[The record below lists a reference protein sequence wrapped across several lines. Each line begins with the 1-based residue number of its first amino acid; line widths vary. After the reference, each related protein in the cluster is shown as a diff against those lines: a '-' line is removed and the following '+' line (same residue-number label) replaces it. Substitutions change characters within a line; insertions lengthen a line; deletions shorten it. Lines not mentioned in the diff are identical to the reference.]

1 MVPFKVKK
9 AVIDIGT
16 NTFNLLIARADISG
30 IAIIET
36 HKEAVS
42 LGMGGIND
50 NMLADSAIQR
60 AMNAFKAFKTILDVH
75 GISTPRLIATSA
87 VRDAKNAASFVSLIS
102 ETFNWQVDIISGIEE
117 AKLIYKGV
125 PSVTILGILLL

>member
-1 MVPFKVKK
+1 MVPLKVKK

-30 IAIIET
+30 IAIVET

-50 NMLADSAIQR
+50 NRIADLAIQR
-60 AMNAFKAFKTILDVH
+60 AMNAFKAFKAILDVH
-75 GISTPRLIATSA
+75 GISKPRLIAT
-87 VRDAKNAASFVSLIS
+87 
-102 ETFNWQVDIISGIEE
+102 
-117 AKLIYKGV
+117 
-125 PSVTILGILLL
+125 

>member
-1 MVPFKVKK
+1 MVPLKVKK

-30 IAIIET
+30 IAIVET

-50 NMLADSAIQR
+50 NR
-60 AMNAFKAFKTILDVH
+60 
-75 GISTPRLIATSA
+75 
-87 VRDAKNAASFVSLIS
+87 SLIWLFK
-102 ETFNWQVDIISGIEE
+102 EQCMPLRHLKQF
-117 AKLIYKGV
+117 
-125 PSVTILGILLL
+125 

>member
-1 MVPFKVKK
+1 MVLFKVKK

-16 NTFNLLIARADISG
+16 NTFNLLIGRADISG

-60 AMNAFKAFKTILDVH
+60 AMNAFERI
-75 GISTPRLIATSA
+75 
-87 VRDAKNAASFVSLIS
+87 
-102 ETFNWQVDIISGIEE
+102 
-117 AKLIYKGV
+117 
-125 PSVTILGILLL
+125 